1 MGSRTRQVRVGD
13 VPIGGG
19 APVSVQTM
27 GNVDPH
33 DARACLAQLTAC
45 AELGC
50 DLFRLTVPDV
60 EAARTLG
67 EVRKA
72 SPIPIVADIHFDHR
86 CALAAIDAG
95 ADALRLNPGNIGG
108 RERVAEVA
116 RAAKARGVPIRVGV
130 NGGSLE
136 RDLDAAVRG
145 GAMTRPQALAESALR
160 HLKTLEDE
168 GLREVVISAKASNAV
183 ETVETYRL
191 LAERTDCPLH
201 LGVTEAG
208 TLIPG
213 TVRSSV
219 ALGILLNEGIG
230 DTIRVSLTGKPE
242 KEVKVGLEIL
252 RSLGLRSPG
261 PAITS
266 CPTCGR
272 TKVDL
277 VRIASQ
283 VEDALETLYRDP
295 ARWPAGQSGNPNNLN
310 NRTMRRFPKVAVM
323 GCAVN
328 GPGEAKDADI
338 ALCGGDGEFLLYVRG
353 KQVGKVTESEAIGKV
368 VEYALS
374 L

>member
-1 MGSRTRQVRVGD
+1 MGRKTRQVSVGNL
-13 VPIGGG
+13 PIGGG

-33 DARACLAQLTAC
+33 DAAACLRQLRSC

-50 DLFRLTVPDV
+50 ELFRLTVPDL
-60 EAARTLG
+60 EAARVLG
-67 EVRKA
+67 EVRRG
-72 SPIPIVADIHFDHR
+72 SPIPIVADVHFDYR
-86 CALAAIDAG
+86 CALAAIEAG
-95 ADALRLNPGNIGG
+95 ADALRINPGNIGA
-108 RERVAEVA
+108 RDRVQAVA
-116 RAAKARGVPIRVGV
+116 RAAQTKRIPIRIGV

-136 RDLDAAVRG
+136 PGETLVS
-145 GAMTRPQALAESALR
+145 SALK
-160 HLKTLEDE
+160 HLKLLEDE
-168 GLREVVISAKASNAV
+168 GFRDVVISAKASNV
-183 ETVETYRL
+183 PETLTVYRE
-191 LAERTDCPLH
+191 LAEKTDCPLH

-208 TLIPG
+208 TLVPG

-230 DTIRVSLTGKPE
+230 DTIRVSLTNKPE

-252 RSLGLRSPG
+252 RSLGLRAPG

-277 VRIASQ
+277 QRIASQ
-283 VEDALETLYRDP
+283 VEDALEILYRDRLNQ
-295 ARWPAGQSGNPNNLN
+295 AIEQSD
-310 NRTMRRFPKVAVM
+310 NRTREQFPKVAVM

-328 GPGEAKDADI
+328 GPGEAKGADVT
-338 ALCGGDGEFLLYVRG
+338 LCGGDGEFLLYVRG
-353 KQVGKVTESEAIGKV
+353 ELVGKVSEDDAMRKV
-368 VEYALS
+368 VEHVVS